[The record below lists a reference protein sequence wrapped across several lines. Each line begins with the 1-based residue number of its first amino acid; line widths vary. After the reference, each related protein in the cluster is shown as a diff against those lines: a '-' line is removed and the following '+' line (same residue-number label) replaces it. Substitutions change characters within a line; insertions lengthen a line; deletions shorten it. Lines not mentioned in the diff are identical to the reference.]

1 MPIFQIKKKSAHQ
14 IPSDIDYFK
23 NEAALRDF
31 FADNL
36 EQLLGMKFLANEY
49 YTVNGRIDTLAI
61 DEAGSPVIIEYKWGQ
76 DNAMFVQGL
85 FYLDWLKKNKRHF
98 DLLVADK
105 LGKDVKVNWINPCV
119 ILIAQGFDNRTMIA
133 VKQVDNVEL
142 MKYVPYRNSILYLEN
157 VYIPG
162 SEKRT
167 KQRVNKEDK
176 KEDYFDIE
184 YHFKRRNST
193 EDVKDLFYKL
203 QDKIKSLP
211 EVEEVT
217 NQKSGITYKTTK
229 SFVRLE
235 FRKTF
240 IDVLVRSPKYK
251 DPKKIVADISTHMWG
266 YKGKIKLKKVK
277 DIDDTFEIIRQSYEE
292 TL

>member
-1 MPIFQIKKKSAHQ
+1 
-14 IPSDIDYFK
+14 
-23 NEAALRDF
+23 
-31 FADNL
+31 
-36 EQLLGMKFLANEY
+36 
-49 YTVNGRIDTLAI
+49 
-61 DEAGSPVIIEYKWGQ
+61 
-76 DNAMFVQGL
+76 MFVQGL

-105 LGKDVKVNWINPCV
+105 LGKDVKVNWLNPRV
-119 ILIAQGFDNRTMIA
+119 VLIAQGFDNRTMIA

-142 MKYVPYRNSILYLEN
+142 MKYLPYKNSILYLEN

-162 SEKRT
+162 SEKRIR
-167 KQRVNKEDK
+167 QRVSSK
-176 KEDYFDIE
+176 KEAKKDDFYDIE
-184 YHFKRRNST
+184 YHFKKGNST
-193 EDVKDLFYKL
+193 DDIKNIFYKL

-235 FRKTF
+235 FRKTL
-240 IDVLVRSPKYK
+240 IDVLVRSPKYD
-251 DPKKIVADISTHMWG
+251 DPKKIVIDISTHMWG
-266 YKGKIKLKKVK
+266 YKGRIKLKKENEV
-277 DIDDTFEIIRQSYEE
+277 DDVFEIIKQSYEE